1 MKKLIY
7 TAFVICGMLTA
18 SCSDL
23 LNLESKTDVT
33 NNYLF
38 TTPEGLNTAVTGLYS
53 LAREL
58 PGGADNNESNL
69 YIVTM
74 CDFNT
79 DIAILRAGVSTSIG
93 RLNTSFTPSTGDV
106 NKFWKHHYGIIGK
119 ANEII
124 VAAEALGL
132 DDSDVLHAWSEAK
145 FFRGRS
151 YFELW
156 KRFDRLYLNITP
168 TTVDNLKREY
178 KPASHEELMTL
189 ITTDLDDAMKGLD
202 WSLPQNNGN
211 VIQNL
216 ILENREKLTITGVV
230 DVLSFDDQVVI
241 VETELGLLTV
251 KGENLRINKLSI
263 DTSEVIIE
271 GDISYLAYSD
281 KELEKNKGSI
291 LNKIFK

>member
-23 LNLESKTDVT
+23 LNLESKTDESKI
-33 NNYLF
+33 YLF

-168 TTVDNLKREY
+168 STFDNLKREY
-178 KPASHEELMTL
+178 IRRYLARENSYAYAKNIESTWHINLETLKLEVRFPAIVLSSGEYL
-189 ITTDLDDAMKGLD
+189 LD
-202 WSLPQNNGN
+202 WLPY
-211 VIQNL
+211 
-216 ILENREKLTITGVV
+216 LERIT
-230 DVLSFDDQVVI
+230 
-241 VETELGLLTV
+241 
-251 KGENLRINKLSI
+251 
-263 DTSEVIIE
+263 
-271 GDISYLAYSD
+271 
-281 KELEKNKGSI
+281 
-291 LNKIFK
+291 